1 VVKIDFFATFFVLS
15 TICPPQMFDFLLIIS
30 TRNATRRI
38 CSMEKYP
45 EELCDKMREIFK
57 TIIKRI
63 VDTGK
68 TEESDMLFIRLY
80 KTEFEQTTNYKEQ
93 VNV

>member
-1 VVKIDFFATFFVLS
+1 
-15 TICPPQMFDFLLIIS
+15 
-30 TRNATRRI
+30 
-38 CSMEKYP
+38 MEKYP
-45 EELCDKMREIFK
+45 EELCEKMREIFK

-80 KTEFEQTTNYKEQ
+80 KTEFEQNTYYEE
-93 VNV
+93 